1 MNIAPQQKSEFR
13 LNREKKQ
20 SAMLNRLLFEQ
31 CLDLEKNYSLTMTF
45 DKVKQFRFGLY
56 TLLGKGEEFLN

>member
-1 MNIAPQQKSEFR
+1 MGCVEE
-13 LNREKKQ
+13 L
-20 SAMLNRLLFEQ
+20 EQ

-45 DKVKQFRFGLY
+45 DKVKQFRSGLY